1 MVLRRRAFDNRMV
14 SAVVGM
20 KTGLDM
26 HRWNRL
32 SEERRNLLGAQ
43 ELLRLQGYESEMA
56 DCL

>member
-26 HRWNRL
+26 YRWSKS
-32 SEERRNLLGAQ
+32 SEEQRNLLGAP
-43 ELLRLQGYESEMA
+43 ELLKLRGYESEMA